1 MKRCVFCAIV
11 EGSEPAS
18 AVYESDRVLA
28 FMTLQPT
35 RPGECLLI
43 PKEHIDHFTDVDE
56 QSASEI
62 MRAAIRIGRK
72 IMEEFQPLRVGMLVH
87 GFGVSHAHLI
97 LVPQHDPNDIT
108 SGRFASI
115 EDGKIVF
122 DLRNIPQP
130 ERAELDEHAC
140 RLRIEPEA

>member
-1 MKRCVFCAIV
+1 MKECIFCAIV

-18 AVYESDRVLA
+18 VVYESDRVLA

-35 RPGECLLI
+35 RSGECLLI
-43 PKEHIDHFTDVDE
+43 PKEHVDHFTDVDE

-72 IMEEFQPLRVGMLVH
+72 IIEEFQPLRVGMLVH
-87 GFGVSHAHLI
+87 GFGVPHAHLI

-115 EDGKIVF
+115 EDGKVVF
-122 DLRNIPQP
+122 DLRNIPRP
-130 ERAELDEHAC
+130 ERAELDEHA
-140 RLRIEPEA
+140 RRIRIEPEA